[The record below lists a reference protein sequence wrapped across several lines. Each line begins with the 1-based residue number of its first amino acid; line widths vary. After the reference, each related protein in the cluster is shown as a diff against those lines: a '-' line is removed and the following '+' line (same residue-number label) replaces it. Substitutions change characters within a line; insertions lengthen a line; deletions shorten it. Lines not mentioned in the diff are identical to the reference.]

1 VHDSRGVPKRLPS
14 CVVNERLK
22 EDHVSSGP
30 LASVSG
36 SREKPPTTLT
46 WSDELGKRVRTGDWS
61 DQAISTIEKIEEA
74 VDAGQWEVAAQL
86 VDYFMEEAKVVHV
99 IYGVWFSGFSSF
111 LVERGIPSDTISAEL
126 DRLGQLLRFPD
137 GSTFDP
143 DPAWDEVGAAA
154 GRLATR
160 MRAGKLTQESA
171 RSELDELRESWRQLH
186 DRGADRIAGL
196 LAFVAKT
203 LGEPAIED
211 CYRFV
216 LEPYVQERYMPFDT
230 RVQPYEETL
239 SRNLYLTF
247 EAMRGH
253 LAGPDRRGDMEV
265 VELDDRWLINWQCG
279 SGGRSMFG
287 DVVEGTGSRVEE
299 PYDFGVTQEE
309 YPWAWNKKGVCYY
322 CAHCMFAC
330 SLLPAERWGH
340 PVRVIEPPTYPE
352 AASGPT
358 VATCK
363 WTIFKSLE
371 AIPDEA
377 YEAMGRTKP

>member
-1 VHDSRGVPKRLPS
+1 MW
-14 CVVNERLK
+14 E
-22 EDHVSSGP
+22 
-30 LASVSG
+30 AAG
-36 SREKPPTTLT
+36 S
-46 WSDELGKRVRTGDWS
+46 
-61 DQAISTIEKIEEA
+61 
-74 VDAGQWEVAAQL
+74 
-86 VDYFMEEAKVVHV
+86 
-99 IYGVWFSGFSSF
+99 
-111 LVERGIPSDTISAEL
+111 
-126 DRLGQLLRFPD
+126 
-137 GSTFDP
+137 
-143 DPAWDEVGAAA
+143 AA

-160 MRAGKLTQESA
+160 MRTA
-171 RSELDELRESWRQLH
+171 RFTPARMKSELDELRESWRQLH

-211 CYRFV
+211 CFRFV
-216 LEPYVQERYMPFDT
+216 LEPFVQERYMPFDI

-239 SRNLYLTF
+239 FRNLYLTF

-253 LAGPDRRGDMEV
+253 LAGPARRGDMEV
-265 VELDDRWLINWQCG
+265 IELDDRWQINWQCG

-299 PYDFGVTQEE
+299 PYDFGVTKEE

-352 AASGPT
+352 AASGQG

-363 WTIFKSLE
+363 WTIFKSID
-371 AIPDEA
+371 AIPEEA
-377 YEAMGRTKP
+377 YEVMGREKPKP